1 MLEAI
6 VFTSVFTALFVARIV
21 IATVVFFWIL
31 PEADRCPVCDAPTLR
46 VQHRAMNAL
55 FPRLRTSWCP
65 ECKWEG
71 LLRPGPI
78 TPAPTPRPRKP
89 VASRR

>member
-6 VFTSVFTALFVARIV
+6 VFTVVFALLFVARIV
-21 IATVVFFWIL
+21 IATIVFFWIL

-55 FPRLRTSWCP
+55 VPRLRTSWCP
-65 ECKWEG
+65 ECRWEG

-78 TPAPTPRPRKP
+78 TPAPTPRPRKQI
-89 VASRR
+89 VSRG